1 MSELNNALEKV
12 VAVGV
17 GSSVIT
23 SAALLLTKV
32 DQDYLTNTLTN
43 NVFSL
48 GGYGMLG
55 SVLGAWTWYNY
66 RNSSD

>member
-1 MSELNNALEKV
+1 MSELNNSLEKV

-17 GSSVIT
+17 GSSVLT

-32 DQDYLTNTLTN
+32 DQKYLTNTLTN

-55 SVLGAWTWYNY
+55 SAIGAWTWYKF